1 MPTITS
7 FIYCEKTETD
17 QNGKLILVQPLL
29 VLTPAFLPGM
39 YSFSIAVGIKGIPDQ
54 MKLRILFISPNS
66 QDQPLIDTTGI
77 NVTKKNVV
85 EDHIIDLLPEEE
97 IGINFNMDLRNVVLK
112 TEGYYKTVVMINE
125 EVIGEFPIYVKGKD
139 GI

>member
-54 MKLRILFISPNS
+54 MKLRILFISPDS